1 MDQRLVCFVIVKE
14 GQVHLCYYVF
24 GRLCNK
30 RMRKMTKQDYVQT
43 ITLYV
48 KKESKGFR
56 AAASSVNVFVYVVS
70 TNL

>member
-1 MDQRLVCFVIVKE
+1 
-14 GQVHLCYYVF
+14 
-24 GRLCNK
+24 
-30 RMRKMTKQDYVQT
+30 MTKQDYVQT